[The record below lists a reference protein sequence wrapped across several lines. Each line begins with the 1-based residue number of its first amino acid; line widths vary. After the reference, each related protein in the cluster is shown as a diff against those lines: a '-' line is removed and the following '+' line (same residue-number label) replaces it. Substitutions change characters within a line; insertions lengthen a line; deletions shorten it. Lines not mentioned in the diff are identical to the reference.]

1 MTAAADGGG
10 LESGKEYMRII
21 GSVSELTKSG
31 TIESGPRRMKK
42 SRKKFRWLFDKYG
55 QEMCPWECQITL
67 KTSDFIETREL
78 IYSYSKSDHA

>member
-42 SRKKFRWLFDKYG
+42 SRKKLMKKYKLWSRSNYKKDK
-55 QEMCPWECQITL
+55 
-67 KTSDFIETREL
+67 
-78 IYSYSKSDHA
+78 SKRR